1 MKKFS
6 VTIVL
11 CLSIVIFLWAQPRK
25 PAATQPKKPAS
36 AQTKTS
42 AGGTQAS
49 FDRGKQIYMTVCVA
63 CHQKDGGG
71 VPRLNPPL
79 IKTDYVLGD
88 KTRLVTIILK
98 GLNQPIE
105 IEDEEYNNAMPAQ
118 AQLTDLQIADVLT
131 FVRNNFGNKASAITP
146 AEVKAVRAK
155 TK

>member
-1 MKKFS
+1 MKKFI
-6 VTIVL
+6 VTVVL
-11 CLSIVIFLWAQPRK
+11 CLNIAFFLWAQPKK
-25 PAATQPKKPAS
+25 PAQTQAKKPAS

-42 AGGTQAS
+42 AGGAQAS
-49 FDRGKQIYMTVCVA
+49 AERGKQLYLKVCAA

-88 KTRLVTIILK
+88 KTRLITIVVK

-105 IEDEEYNNAMPAQ
+105 IDDEEYTNAMPAQ

-146 AEVKAVRAK
+146 AEVRAVRAK